1 MCFVRVSRTG
11 PQLPSGPGVRIH
23 GESPL
28 LRIRRDCSLDDTE
41 QGLEAVARGET
52 DLQLPH
58 SLKANAA
65 GAELALVQLI
75 ITWARRAGPAS
86 RLRLHS
92 ASTDEGLQ
100 RAFARTLFGLAGLNL
115 AQSVEDRSGDTLDRF
130 ALLTLAREFVVTMA
144 ERPVTELREFDKSA
158 IPFVC
163 IDNARNY
170 RRPARLYVRG
180 TDRVRDR
187 ADFASL
193 VKSCAQLLPLSRR
206 AGLGT
211 ILDAAAS
218 LLFEAF
224 HNTHDHAQTDFRGD
238 VLRRSIRGLIVGFQ
252 YVRLDALGAAGGDS
266 PPLKAYY
273 DAWQPSVPTAQ
284 HAQFLE
290 LGVFDSGPGL
300 ARRWLAAEPDLAER
314 LPEGND
320 LQIEYSA
327 VTSCLAKG
335 ATTKRDNTSG
345 NGLFRIMQVV
355 KRTGGF
361 IRVRTGNMSLIRC
374 FNGDSRQL
382 TPGDLSLVDLTE
394 PTGNP
399 RRRAWAEGTTISVLL
414 PMNRALTS

>member
-1 MCFVRVSRTG
+1 
-11 PQLPSGPGVRIH
+11 
-23 GESPL
+23 L
-28 LRIRRDCSLDDTE
+28 LRIRRDFSLDELE
-41 QGLEAVARGET
+41 QGLEAIARGET
-52 DLQLPH
+52 ELQLPH

-75 ITWARRAGPAS
+75 ITWARRAGLAS

-92 ASTDEGLQ
+92 SSTDEALQ
-100 RAFARTLFGLAGLNL
+100 RTFARTVFGLVALNL
-115 AQSVEDRSGDTLDRF
+115 AQSVEDRSGEELDRF
-130 ALLTLAREFVVTMA
+130 ALLTLAREFVITMA
-144 ERPVTELREFDKSA
+144 ERPVVALREFDKSA
-158 IPFVC
+158 TPFVC

-187 ADFASL
+187 ADFSSL

-206 AGLGT
+206 AELGT

-224 HNTHDHAQTDFRGD
+224 LNTHDHAQTDHRGE
-238 VLRRSIRGLIVGFQ
+238 VLRRSVRGFVIGFQ
-252 YVRLDALGAAGGDS
+252 YVRIDALANAGGQS
-266 PPLKAYY
+266 PPLNDYY
-273 DAWQPSVPTAQ
+273 LAWRPRISTAQ
-284 HAQFLE
+284 YAQFLE

-300 ARRWLAAEPDLAER
+300 ARRWLSSDRELAER
-314 LPEGND
+314 LPQGGD
-320 LQIEYSA
+320 LEAEYRA
-327 VTSCLAKG
+327 VMSCLAKG
-335 ATTKRDNTSG
+335 ATTKRDHTSG

-374 FNGDSRQL
+374 FDDSASPL
-382 TPGDLSLVDLTE
+382 TPDDLRLVDLTE
-394 PTGNP
+394 PTGEP

-414 PMNRALTS
+414 PMNRAMIA